1 MKILSL
7 LATLILSVPEL
18 SGQASDFS
26 KDFSPL
32 WNRACD
38 YTLEV
43 AEMMPEENYSYKP
56 TEKVM
61 SFQAELLHVTLN
73 LYGLCSRY
81 IKGEKVQ
88 TPDKNKEYTKKELIT
103 ELKKAF
109 DYVNE
114 TLETISDSETREEI
128 KLFTGD
134 YYKKERV
141 FYLMRDHMTH
151 HRAQMITYL
160 RMNNIEPPSYRGW

>member
-1 MKILSL
+1 MKILTSL
-7 LATLILSVPEL
+7 TILLLIVLETI
-18 SGQASDFS
+18 GQPSDFS
-26 KDFSPL
+26 RDFSPL
-32 WNRACD
+32 WERACD

-43 AEMMPEENYSYKP
+43 AEAMPEEHYSFQP

-61 SFQAELLHVTLN
+61 SFQAELLHITLN

-81 IKGEKVQ
+81 VKEEKVQ
-88 TPDKNKEYTKKELIT
+88 TPDKDKDYTKKELIT

-109 DYVNE
+109 DYVNK
-114 TLETISDSETREEI
+114 TLGTISDSEIRKEI

-134 YYKKERV
+134 YYKKERL